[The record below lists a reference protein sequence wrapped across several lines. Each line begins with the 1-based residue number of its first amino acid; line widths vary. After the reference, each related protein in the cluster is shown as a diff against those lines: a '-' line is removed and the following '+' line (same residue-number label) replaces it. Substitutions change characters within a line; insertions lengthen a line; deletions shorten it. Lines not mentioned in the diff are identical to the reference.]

1 MKIFCGGKVVADEV
15 GLADCFFSRFR
26 GLMGKKNL
34 GDGEGLLLTHCS
46 SIHCFFMKIPIDAVY
61 LSKNMTVLGIE
72 TLKPWSVGGHFKGTA
87 DVLELK
93 AGRAFV
99 RVGDV
104 LKIYSDGG
112 KIYAGSKQ
120 RCKHN
125 GSTALKS

>member
-1 MKIFCGGKVVADEV
+1 MKVFCGGRLIADEV
-15 GLADCFFSRFR
+15 GLADSFFSRFR

-46 SIHCFFMKIPIDAVY
+46 SIHCFFMKISIDAVY
-61 LSKNMTVLGIE
+61 LSKNRTVVGIE

-93 AGRAFV
+93 AGRALV

-104 LKIYSDGG
+104 LEIYGDGG
-112 KIYAGSKQ
+112 EIYAGSKQ
-120 RCKHN
+120 
-125 GSTALKS
+125 